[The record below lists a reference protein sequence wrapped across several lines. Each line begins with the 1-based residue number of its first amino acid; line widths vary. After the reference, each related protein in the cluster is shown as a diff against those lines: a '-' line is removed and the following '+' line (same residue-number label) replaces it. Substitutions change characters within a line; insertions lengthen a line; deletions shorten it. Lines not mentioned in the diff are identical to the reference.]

1 MGVDGKVTHVK
12 CKVCII
18 IEGQDKLLVPKLDL
32 LWKHVG
38 QKKAIIASTCGGSWG
53 IYFLKNESTCD

>member
-12 CKVCII
+12 CKVCIV
-18 IEGQDKLLVPKLDL
+18 IERQDKLLVPELDL

-38 QKKAIIASTCGGSWG
+38 QKKATIASTGVVVGD
-53 IYFLKNESTCD
+53 FFFFENESTCD